1 MTNDDY
7 SADWEL
13 GDVIPIDLDDD
24 DAMTMRSTATTM
36 QATRRAERAPGRPDQ
51 LGASR
56 ARRRS

>member
-24 DAMTMRSTATTM
+24 DDDDDEEHRDDDAGDAT
-36 QATRRAERAPGRPDQ
+36 
-51 LGASR
+51 S
-56 ARRRS
+56 